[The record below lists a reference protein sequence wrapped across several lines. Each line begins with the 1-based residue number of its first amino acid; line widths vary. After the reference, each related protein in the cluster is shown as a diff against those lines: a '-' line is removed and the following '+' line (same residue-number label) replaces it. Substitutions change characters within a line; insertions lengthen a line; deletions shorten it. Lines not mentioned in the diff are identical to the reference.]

1 MCAPSSPRRRQG
13 EWYYYAE
20 PLPRPGRPPR
30 TDYPVPVRKYDDYY
44 ALRPSDVAAAIARAL
59 AAANDRPNPGFD
71 PGCSPQR
78 YAALAQSFRSS
89 AWQHLDEGDLP
100 QASNKGWG
108 LVAETVKAVSAHHGG
123 IIHTHRGLWMV
134 VHDLARLVGDA
145 GDMATR
151 RWINVSFA
159 VARSLHFNY
168 YDDRDS
174 KDEVLDGLTQCEE
187 LSQRLY
193 ELFWPGGLPAP
204 AGPPQ

>member
-1 MCAPSSPRRRQG
+1 MTTTATTYQP
-13 EWYYYAE
+13 A
-20 PLPRPGRPPR
+20 
-30 TDYPVPVRKYDDYY
+30 
-44 ALRPSDVAAAIARAL
+44 DVAAAIARAL
-59 AAANDRPNPGFD
+59 VAANDRPDPDFD
-71 PGCSPQR
+71 ADCSPQR
-78 YAALAQSFRSS
+78 YAALAQGFRSS
-89 AWQHLDEGDLP
+89 AWKHLDEGDLP
-100 QASNKGWG
+100 QASNKAWG

-123 IIHTHRGLWMV
+123 IIHTHRALGMV
-134 VHDLARLVGDA
+134 VTALARLVGDS

-187 LSQRLY
+187 LSARLY

-204 AGPPQ
+204 TDSSQ